1 MAHCSYAACDKLA
14 MEKCR
19 QATKTELQRS
29 LAAKSLL
36 AVCASVCLCVCVR
49 VCVCVTVC
57 LSVSVRVCAAA
68 LCVALATLGHRLI
81 SCVPA
86 TVTRCVLMRVC
97 MCVCCL
103 SVCVYS
109 RELSMR
115 VRTKKKW

>member
-1 MAHCSYAACDKLA
+1 MCD
-14 MEKCR
+14 C
-19 QATKTELQRS
+19 
-29 LAAKSLL
+29 
-36 AVCASVCLCVCVR
+36 
-49 VCVCVTVC
+49 VC

-97 MCVCCL
+97 VNVCAVCA
-103 SVCVYS
+103 VCVYS

-115 VRTKKKW
+115 VRTKKNGAT